1 MRTATATK
9 ATIVGILALA
19 SAIAIWIG
27 MAVAVLQAD
36 AVSVPPSADWSFIA
50 LIGVGCV
57 LDAIV
62 AVRAWR
68 GRLGLFGLGW
78 LALRCL
84 LSAVGF
90 LWITLPSYA
99 IAAIALTRRPA
110 ASTAS
115 DPNRPHAFRPASSGW
130 FGSSLAPFQRTAE
143 LAGTRQFSASTCAVC
158 GAAEGSPLHAPVT
171 DAVGA

>member
-1 MRTATATK
+1 MRAPKSTVIGIAAIAT
-9 ATIVGILALA
+9 
-19 SAIAIWIG
+19 AIAIWIG
-27 MAVAVLQAD
+27 MLVAVLQAD
-36 AVSVPPSADWSFIA
+36 AVSVPPSADLSFIA
-50 LIGVGCV
+50 LIGLGCL

-68 GRLGLFGLGW
+68 RRLGLFGLGW

-84 LSAVGF
+84 MSAVGF
-90 LWITLPSYA
+90 LWITFPSYA

-110 ASTAS
+110 TSTAS

-130 FGSSLAPFQRTAE
+130 FGSSLAPFRRTAE
-143 LAGTRQFSASTCAVC
+143 LAGARQFSANACAVC
-158 GAAEGSPLHAPVT
+158 GAAEGSPRHAPVT

>member
-1 MRTATATK
+1 MRAPKSTV
-9 ATIVGILALA
+9 IGIAA
-19 SAIAIWIG
+19 ISTAIAIWIA
-27 MAVAVLQAD
+27 MAIAVIQAD
-36 AVSVPPSADWSFIA
+36 AASIPPSADWSFIA
-50 LIGVGCV
+50 LIGLGCV

-62 AVRAWR
+62 ATRAWR

-84 LSAVGF
+84 MSAVGF
-90 LWITLPSYA
+90 LWITFPSYA

-110 ASTAS
+110 TSTAS

-130 FGSSLAPFQRTAE
+130 FGSSLAPFGRTAE
-143 LAGTRQFSASTCAVC
+143 LAGTRQFSANTCAVC

-171 DAVGA
+171 DVVGA